1 MTLRADIATGET
13 TLDRTDL
20 CLPGPIPLV
29 LARSYRSGAQA
40 GVFGSGWQHGLDRT
54 LRLEPERVVYRDGAG
69 RETVFAPVAVG
80 MEARHPAGLTL
91 QHHPDTYVVF
101 ASPLVQEVFRKGPG
115 GVLRLGSIEDANGNR
130 LALGYAGDRLTEI
143 TDPSGRRVR
152 FVYAGALVSAI
163 ALEGADG
170 QATPLRTFRYGAG
183 GVLTA
188 ETDAAGQTTEYAYQG
203 GLLVRVTDPAG
214 ATWLAQY
221 DAERR
226 CTALWRA
233 DGTDVRHLAYDPL
246 RQTTR
251 AVALDGRQTLYRH
264 VLAEG
269 GALVLE
275 AVDAEGE
282 SLNYYYDEA
291 QRLIGHAAPGGA
303 AVTFQRLDPEAGTRV
318 QIDHEH
324 RFAEAQCGPSGLVET
339 VADAFG
345 NVFALGYDERFNLV
359 RLTTP
364 LGAVWAFERDRR
376 GRPAALR
383 SPAGRHVTFRRD
395 GTALAV
401 EDGEGLRLR
410 LVTDRF
416 GRLAS
421 RTDRLGRTQHFRYGP
436 EGRLTGVDL
445 DGGYRLGFD
454 YDRAGRLTRL
464 GDSERNELRRRYD
477 PAGRLLSVE
486 SRHGATRFGY
496 DPAGRILSAAGPTG
510 EVRFGY
516 DAQDRPDRAEGP
528 RGTATFSYDGAR
540 VTVTR
545 GGERRTYSTLGE
557 LLEEYRSDGSAR
569 TFEYGPSGELL
580 QARRTRG
587 GDEQS
592 LLFEYDAD
600 GRLAGA
606 ELDGEHLA
614 FAYDPDGLLEGV
626 GADGLDL
633 GISYDTRL
641 RPAAVRL
648 GEGVYRLAFDD
659 GDRLVALHPPAG
671 AAWTFRYDALDRL
684 LGWQAGGEL
693 ERRPAPGALD
703 HVPVGEGGVRLVAA
717 THGLALVV
725 QRGALTAPLW
735 GREEVRLRP
744 LGLCKRLVRAL
755 VLGPEAALAP
765 LPEDGSPL
773 ADRWLDLAAA
783 SVEGELPTAALGLP
797 WPVLNLFALER
808 RHYDPR
814 YARRIGGGLPQ
825 HRPDPARSSDDV
837 LTGSHRT
844 GELAP
849 RVWACRAVGSAL
861 ADAPRLAPLPE
872 DGGLPPDLALRLY
885 RTLTQP

>member
-20 CLPGPIPLV
+20 RLPGPLPLV
-29 LARSYRSGAQA
+29 LARSYRSGAPA
-40 GVFGSGWQHGLDRT
+40 GVFGPGWQHGLDRT
-54 LRLEPERVVYRDGAG
+54 LRPEPERVVYCDGAG

-91 QHHPDTYVVF
+91 QHHSDTYVVF

-130 LALGYAGDRLTEI
+130 LALVYAGGRLTEI
-143 TDPSGRRVR
+143 TDPAGRRVR
-152 FVYAGALVSAI
+152 FVYAGGLVSAI
-163 ALEGADG
+163 TLAGADG
-170 QATPLRTFRYGAG
+170 QAVPVRTFRYGAG
-183 GVLTA
+183 GVLAA

-203 GLLVRVTDPAG
+203 GLLVRVTEPAG

-275 AVDAEGE
+275 AVNAAGE

-303 AVTFQRLDPEAGTRV
+303 AITFQRLDPEAGTRV
-318 QIDHEH
+318 QVDHEH

-339 VADAFG
+339 VADAYG
-345 NVFALGYDERFNLV
+345 NTFALCYDERFNLV

-364 LGAVWAFERDRR
+364 LGAAWAFERDRR
-376 GRPAALR
+376 GRVTALA
-383 SPAGRHVTFRRD
+383 SPAGRRVSLRHD

-401 EDGEGLRLR
+401 EDDGGLRLR
-410 LVTDRF
+410 LAFDRF
-416 GRLAS
+416 GRLTS
-421 RTDRLGRTQHFRYGP
+421 RTDRLGREQRFRYGP
-436 EGRLTGVDL
+436 EGRLTGVEL
-445 DGGYRLGFD
+445 DAGYRLGLD

-464 GDSERNELRRRYD
+464 GDSERNEIRRRYD
-477 PAGRLLSVE
+477 PAGRVLSIE
-486 SRHGATRFGY
+486 AHHGATRFGH
-496 DPAGRILSAAGPTG
+496 DPAGRILSVAGPDG

-528 RGTATFSYDGAR
+528 RGTVTFGYDGTR

-545 GGERRTYSTLGE
+545 EDGLRAYSALGE
-557 LLEEYRSDGSAR
+557 LLEEHHPDGSAQ
-569 TFEYGPSGELL
+569 TFTYGPSGELL

-587 GDEQS
+587 GTEQS

-600 GRLAGA
+600 GRLVGVV
-606 ELDGEHLA
+606 LDGEQLA
-614 FAYDPDGLLEGV
+614 FTYDPDGLLVGV

-633 GISYDTRL
+633 GISHDARL
-641 RPAAVRL
+641 RPATVRL
-648 GEGVYRLAFDD
+648 GEAVYRTTFDD

-671 AAWTFRYDALDRL
+671 AAWTFRYDALGRL
-684 LGWQAGGEL
+684 LGWQAGGEP
-693 ERRPAPGALD
+693 ERRPAPGTLD
-703 HVPVGEGGVRLVAA
+703 QGPVEEGGMRLVAA
-717 THGLALVV
+717 AHGLALVV
-725 QRGALTAPLW
+725 QRGALAVPLW

-744 LGLCKRLVRAL
+744 LGLCKRLVRTLA
-755 VLGPEAALAP
+755 LGPEAALAP

-773 ADRWLDLAAA
+773 ADRWLDLTA
-783 SVEGELPTAALGLP
+783 SVEGELPTEALGLP
-797 WPVLNLFALER
+797 WPMLNFFALER

-814 YARRIGGGLPQ
+814 YASRTAGGLPQ
-825 HRPDPARSSDDV
+825 HRPDPARSPDDR

-861 ADAPRLAPLPE
+861 AEAPRLAPLPE